1 MSAGTGRPTLLQR
14 ATLWF
19 GGLSGKPAD
28 VLPVRVGGT
37 EYRQSSSTPASVLG
51 FDQALLWVVVALLA
65 WGLVMVYSASIAM
78 PDNPRFANYASTHF
92 LTRHVM
98 YLVVGFVVALLA
110 FQVPMALWERMAPWL
125 GVSRER
131 TRAKSAVGLPLR
143 RESQRENSAA
153 WL

>member
-1 MSAGTGRPTLLQR
+1 MTAPASTLLQR
-14 ATLWF
+14 VTGWF
-19 GGLSGKPAD
+19 GGLPGKAAD

-92 LTRHVM
+92 LTRHMM
-98 YLVVGFVVALLA
+98 YLVVGFVAALLA
-110 FQVPMALWERMAPWL
+110 FQVPMALWERVAPWL
-125 GVSRER
+125 FIV
-131 TRAKSAVGLPLR
+131 ALLMLVAVLIL
-143 RESQRENSAA
+143 S
-153 WL
+153 LIHI